1 MQSTTYPSADGFSGV
16 RLLRFPRLTDHH
28 PLPRRPHCPPP
39 PAQGASTRPASQPR
53 RRWRRSAPA
62 PGTQLRTS
70 QRHSH
75 KGERRSIARRTPRT
89 GESRRV
95 PEAERDR
102 EEGGWERALARG
114 ARGDGT
120 RGLSSPP
127 QSSLAPRRRSGNS
140 GVLVTAGVSYVIFYK
155 NEYNT

>member
-1 MQSTTYPSADGFSGV
+1 MTYPSADGFSGV

-53 RRWRRSAPA
+53 RRWRRSARA

-127 QSSLAPRRRSGNS
+127 HSRHLAGSGTASAAGN
-140 GVLVTAGVSYVIFYK
+140 GVLVSASSRTRLRRRRGF
-155 NEYNT
+155 